1 MVALARW
8 ATRMAPDRVF
18 VSEVRGAEVIPC

>member
-18 VSEVRGAEVIPC
+18 VSEVRGAEVTPC